1 MASTSKQVRQS
12 TSPPPSLLLST
23 KAQTTLETQSDMSN
37 PKFLVDIDGNAIT
50 TDQWYK
56 IMLSDGT
63 ELGVGAI
70 PDHPGMPSGP
80 VPSGQG
86 MVVRY
91 RLKENN
97 DTALYRWVEGE
108 TGFIRGLRTDLD
120 GTQTRKNLSLSYALN
135 PTVLAWYDPSVSG
148 ASYGIKAYQLPGN
161 RIALYGLD
169 HQGKAL
175 GLRVYRES
183 TGVLSIRSMGGD
195 WALSLD
201 VAFVRMDKTFAVNGN
216 PYF

>member
-1 MASTSKQVRQS
+1 
-12 TSPPPSLLLST
+12 
-23 KAQTTLETQSDMSN
+23 MSN

-63 ELGVGAI
+63 ELGVGATVEKR
-70 PDHPGMPSGP
+70 MASAP

-91 RLKENN
+91 RFKENN

-108 TGFIRGLRTDLD
+108 TGFIRGLRTGLG
-120 GTQTRKNLSLSYALN
+120 GTQNRKNLSLSFYLK
-135 PTVLAWYDPSVSG
+135 PRVFAWYDEPPATG
-148 ASYGIKAYQLPGN
+148 PSYGIKAYQLPGN

-169 HQGKAL
+169 DQGNAL
-175 GLRVYRES
+175 GLRVYHEP
-183 TGVLSIRSMGGD
+183 TGGLSIRAMGGD
-195 WALSLD
+195 WPLSLD
-201 VAFVRMDKTFAVNGN
+201 VAFVRVDKTFAVNGN

>member
-1 MASTSKQVRQS
+1 MPQ
-12 TSPPPSLLLST
+12 
-23 KAQTTLETQSDMSN
+23 
-37 PKFLVDIDGNAIT
+37 FLVDINGNAIT

-63 ELGVGAI
+63 ELGIGATVE
-70 PDHPGMPSGP
+70 GRTVSAP

-97 DTALYRWVEGE
+97 DTALYRWVEGD
-108 TGFIRGLRTDLD
+108 TGFIRGLSADLD
-120 GTQTRKNLSLSYALN
+120 GTQNHKNLSFSGPALS
-135 PTVLAWYDPSVSG
+135 PRVFAWFNDTAG

-169 HQGKAL
+169 KAGNAL
-175 GLRVYRES
+175 GLRVYREPA
-183 TGVLSIRSMGGD
+183 GGLSVRAMEGD
-195 WALSLD
+195 WPLSLD

-216 PYF
+216 SFF